1 MKNLSFTDFM
11 KEMEQQKAAAEA
23 AETEVA
29 KTAETF
35 TDFCYQQK
43 ISLAEAEQKQMELL
57 EEKKQQYETKVKDY
71 QQKVLKNVLNY
82 LKGSIDLENLTNIL
96 EGEILDEIQ

>member
-35 TDFCYQQK
+35 TDFCQQQK
-43 ISLAEAEQKQMELL
+43 ISLAEAEEKQQKLL
-57 EEKKQQYETKVKDY
+57 SDTKQQYETLVKEY

-96 EGEILDEIQ
+96 EGEILDEI

>member
-1 MKNLSFTDFM
+1 MKNLSFTEFVKDLE
-11 KEMEQQKAAAEA
+11 KQNEGAT
-23 AETEVA
+23 ETEVV
-29 KTAETF
+29 KIETF
-35 TDFCYQQK
+35 TDLCSQQK

-82 LKGSIDLENLTNIL
+82 LKGSIDLEKLTNIL
-96 EGEILDEIQ
+96 EGEILDEI

>member
-1 MKNLSFTDFM
+1 MKNLSFTEFVKDLE
-11 KEMEQQKAAAEA
+11 KQNEGAT
-23 AETEVA
+23 ETEVVG
-29 KTAETF
+29 AETF

-71 QQKVLKNVLNY
+71 QQNVLKNVLNY
-82 LKGSIDLENLTNIL
+82 LKGSIDLEDLTNIL
-96 EGEILDEIQ
+96 EGEILNEI

>member
-1 MKNLSFTDFM
+1 MKNLSFTEFM
-11 KEMEQQKAAAEA
+11 KDLEKQNEGALT
-23 AETEVA
+23 ETEAVG
-29 KTAETF
+29 AETF

-96 EGEILDEIQ
+96 EGEILNEI

>member
-23 AETEVA
+23 TETEVVSV
-29 KTAETF
+29 ESF

-43 ISLAEAEQKQMELL
+43 ISLAEAEEKQQKLL
-57 EEKKQQYETKVKDY
+57 SDTKQQYETLVKEY
-71 QQKVLKNVLNY
+71 QQNVLKNVLNY

-96 EGEILDEIQ
+96 EGEILNEI

>member
-1 MKNLSFTDFM
+1 MKNLSFTEFM
-11 KEMEQQKAAAEA
+11 KDLEQQNEGAT
-23 AETEVA
+23 ETEVV
-29 KTAETF
+29 KVETF
-35 TDFCYQQK
+35 TDFCSQQK

-82 LKGSIDLENLTNIL
+82 LKGSIDLEKLTNIL
-96 EGEILDEIQ
+96 EGEILDEI

>member
-1 MKNLSFTDFM
+1 MKNLSFTEFM
-11 KEMEQQKAAAEA
+11 KDLEKQNEGAT
-23 AETEVA
+23 ETEVIG
-29 KTAETF
+29 AETF
-35 TDFCYQQK
+35 TDFCSQQK

-82 LKGSIDLENLTNIL
+82 LKGSIDLEDLTNIL
-96 EGEILDEIQ
+96 EGEILDEI

>member
-1 MKNLSFTDFM
+1 MKNLSFTEFM
-11 KEMEQQKAAAEA
+11 KDLEKQNEGAT
-23 AETEVA
+23 ETEVIG
-29 KTAETF
+29 AETF
-35 TDFCYQQK
+35 TDFCSQQK
-43 ISLAEAEQKQMELL
+43 ISLAEAEQKQKELL

-96 EGEILDEIQ
+96 EGEILDEI

>member
-1 MKNLSFTDFM
+1 MKNLSFTEFM
-11 KEMEQQKAAAEA
+11 KDLEKQNEGAT
-23 AETEVA
+23 ETEVIG
-29 KTAETF
+29 AETF
-35 TDFCYQQK
+35 TDFCSQQK

-82 LKGSIDLENLTNIL
+82 LKGSIDLEKLTNIL
-96 EGEILDEIQ
+96 EGEILDEI

>member
-1 MKNLSFTDFM
+1 MKNLSFTEFM
-11 KEMEQQKAAAEA
+11 KDLEQQNEGAT
-23 AETEVA
+23 ETEVV
-29 KTAETF
+29 KVESF
-35 TDFCYQQK
+35 TDFCSKQK
-43 ISLAEAEQKQMELL
+43 ISLAESEQMQMQLL

-96 EGEILDEIQ
+96 EGEILDEI